1 MAISIEQVIDRIP
14 DWSTRSPVVK
24 SLIGGLT
31 NQAYHVT
38 VDGKEFVVRV
48 PGDGTEWLAIDRA
61 NELHNTRA
69 AAEMGISP
77 KVVHHI
83 PDLNVLILEFI
94 PAETM
99 TLASMRR
106 PGMPTQ
112 IARAL
117 RQLHAG
123 PRFLHDFNMF
133 EVTRHYLRIT
143 QELRIRIPDDYLG
156 FMPMVGRIEAAF
168 ARRPIATVPC
178 HNDLLAANILDDG
191 RRLWL
196 IDFEYSGNNDPTFD
210 LGNTCQEA
218 EYDEPRVV
226 EACAAYFGDADPDKL
241 ARTKLNILLSNVGWT
256 LWAAI
261 QATVSTID
269 FDFWGWVDQRWDR
282 AREAL
287 NSPDFERWLRQIES
301 SDPSA
306 RLGRRE
312 PEPEGRP
319 CSRL

>member
-14 DWSTRSPVVK
+14 AWSTRSPVVE

-38 VDGKEFVVRV
+38 VDGGEFVVRV

-69 AAEMGISP
+69 AAVTGISP

-94 PAETM
+94 RAETM
-99 TLASMRR
+99 TLASMHR

-112 IARAL
+112 ISRAL
-117 RQLHAG
+117 GHLHAG

-133 EVTRHYLRIT
+133 EVIRRYLRIT

-156 FMPMVGRIEAAF
+156 YMPMVGRIEAAF

-210 LGNTCQEA
+210 LGNTCQEQ

-226 EACAAYFGDADPDKL
+226 EACAAYFGDAYPDKL
-241 ARTKLNILLSNVGWT
+241 ARMKLNILLSNVGWT

-269 FDFWGWVDQRWDR
+269 FDFWSWVDQRWDR
-282 AREAL
+282 ARAAL
-287 NSPDFERWLRQIES
+287 NSPDFERWLREIES
-301 SDPSA
+301 SESST
-306 RLGRRE
+306 RLDRA
-312 PEPEGRP
+312 PV
-319 CSRL
+319 